1 MERRGPAGVAVSLL
15 LDAAGLDAR
24 RAPVAGPLAS
34 LAESLR
40 HDLQRVIRA
49 DPHPAAEKALLS
61 RDGGRCPRDASSLSF
76 DPFSPR
82 HHRCPT
88 CGESFRGARHDR
100 WWVMGYQL
108 WLAERAV
115 HAAALGRLTA
125 DDELSR
131 FAADL
136 VLEFA
141 ERYLS
146 YPNQDNVLGPTRLF
160 FSTYLESIWLLQICI
175 ALDLLESGGMSRT
188 LGYRVRDRLIEPS
201 AALIGSYDEGMSNRQ
216 TWNNAALLAAHLLLD
231 RPVMAEEAVHGPSGL
246 IAQLDEALLADG
258 SWYEGE
264 NYHLFAH
271 RGLWYGVTMAQRAQL
286 ELPANLE
293 GRFEEGFAMPL
304 ATALPDFTFPSR
316 RDSQYGVTLR
326 QWRFAESC
334 ELGLARRD
342 DPRLCGALWELYERP
357 LSTVG
362 DSGRWRSTAEAE
374 RNEPPTRLTRSDLGW
389 RSLLFARATL
399 PKLAPP
405 TPGSALLEGQG
416 LAVLRRDNGRVYA
429 ALDYGHSG
437 GGHGHPDR
445 LNLILANGSDRWL
458 DDMGTG
464 SYVDPSLYWYRS
476 TLAHNAPLVNGY
488 SQLRA
493 HGVLRA
499 YDDREG
505 VTWVEAEVPRDGIAA
520 GVRVSRTLVAMDS
533 YLVDELRWESEQDV
547 TLDLPFHVDATA
559 DGLEEWRAAS
569 LTGGK
574 SETDGFRFL
583 HDTASA
589 AAPWEVSVNLALRS
603 GGGEAW
609 VLSSTVA
616 HWWRASAPGP
626 PGTGAR
632 AFFVVRTRGRSG
644 IITTVWSWAR
654 RVLSASSRDGLLVVR
669 LADRVRHHHA
679 RRAAGWHID
688 RFDGKERSSIDLGGL
703 RPAPAPRRYR
713 AAPEDSV
720 PALLYPGSQSD
731 AGGLRFHLG
740 EETYRRSEDSWE
752 EAGRPSATVTVRASR
767 LELIVE
773 VEVHKAPLVFRPAE
787 APDPSLDNEHPDI
800 HSDGVQLYVR
810 APGWPQP
817 AGWLAV
823 PVPGGSR
830 VRVHEIDGMRQGL
843 PLSATWKVTPT
854 GYAMRFFLALSSLG
868 PGPEYPLLLDV
879 LVNEMGRDRERRRG
893 QLAMSGSDGGFVYLR
908 GDRHEPERMLPFRV
922 TSD

>member
-1 MERRGPAGVAVSLL
+1 MSLL
-15 LDAAGLDAR
+15 LNPAELSSR
-24 RAPVAGPLAS
+24 RAAIAGPLS
-34 LAESLR
+34 PLADSLR
-40 HDLQRVIRA
+40 RDLLPVLQA
-49 DPHPAAEKALLS
+49 DVHPAAEKALLS
-61 RDGGRCPRDASSLSF
+61 RDGGRCPRDGSQLSF
-76 DPFSPR
+76 DPFSP
-82 HHRCPT
+82 HLHRCPT

-115 HAAALGRLTA
+115 HAAALGQVGSDA
-125 DDELSR
+125 ALSR

-136 VLEFA
+136 LLEFA
-141 ERYLS
+141 EAYPT

-175 ALDLLESGGMSRT
+175 ALDLLETGGMSRT

-201 AALIGSYDEGMSNRQ
+201 SALIESYDERMSNRQ
-216 TWNNAALLAAHLLLD
+216 TWNNAALIAAHLLLD
-231 RPVMAEEAVHGPSGL
+231 RPAKAEAVITGPSGL

-271 RGLWYGVTMAQRAQL
+271 RGLWYGVTMAQRAQM
-286 ELPANLE
+286 ELPPELE
-293 GRFEEGFAMPL
+293 ARFDEGFATPI
-304 ATALPDFTFPSR
+304 ASALPDYTFPSR

-334 ELGLARRD
+334 ELGLARRSD
-342 DPRLCGALWELYERP
+342 HRLLGALWELYERP
-357 LSTVG
+357 VSTIEET
-362 DSGRWRSTAEAE
+362 GRWRSTAEAE
-374 RNEPPTRLTRSDLGW
+374 RNEPPTQLTRADLGW
-389 RSLLFARATL
+389 RSLLFARPTL
-399 PKLAPP
+399 PVLAPLVP
-405 TPGSALLEGQG
+405 ASVLLEGQG
-416 LAVLRRDNGRVYA
+416 LAVLRRDDGRVYV

-445 LNLILANGSDRWL
+445 LNLILANSDDRWL

-464 SYVDPSLYWYRS
+464 SYVDPSLHWYRS
-476 TLAHNAPLVNGY
+476 TLAHNAPLVNGN

-499 YDDREG
+499 HDEREG
-505 VTWVEAEVPRDGIAA
+505 VSWVEAEVPRDGIAA

-547 TLDLPFHVDATA
+547 TLDLPFHVDATV
-559 DGLEEWRAAS
+559 DGLEDWRAAPLS
-569 LTGGK
+569 GGK
-574 SETDGFRFL
+574 AETDGFGFL

-589 AAPWEVSVNLALRS
+589 AAPWEVAVNLGLRS

-616 HWWRASAPGP
+616 QWWRASAPGP

-632 AFFVVRTRGRSG
+632 TFFVVRTRGRTG

-654 RVLSASSRDGLLVVR
+654 RVISAASRDALLVVR
-669 LADRVRHHHA
+669 MSDRVRHHHA
-679 RRAAGWHID
+679 RRSTGWHID
-688 RFDGKERSSIDLGGL
+688 LFDGKERSSIDLRGL
-703 RPAPAPRRYR
+703 RRAPPARRYQP
-713 AAPEDSV
+713 ALADDV
-720 PALLYPGSQSD
+720 PALLHRGSPSD
-731 AGGLRFHLG
+731 PGGLRFLLG
-740 EETYRRSEDSWE
+740 EESYLRSEDSWE
-752 EAGRPSATVTVRASR
+752 EAGRPSAAVTVRASR
-767 LELIVE
+767 LELIVD
-773 VEVHKAPLVFRPAE
+773 VDVRKTPLVFRLAN

-810 APGWPQP
+810 APGWAQP

-823 PVPGGSR
+823 PVPGGSS

-843 PLSATWKVTPT
+843 PISAAWKVTPT
-854 GYAMRFFLALSSLG
+854 GYAVRFFLSLAALG
-868 PGPEYPLLLDV
+868 GGPEYPLLLDV

-922 TSD
+922 TGD